1 LNLEQQ
7 SSRRSDRAP
16 LVSIL
21 VPAYN
26 EVGIARANL
35 TRICDYMETLTERY
49 RWELV
54 VVDDG
59 SDDGTDEV
67 ARSFAQTRP
76 NARVFHHPANF
87 GVGQALASGFRQC
100 RGDYVVVL
108 DIDLTY
114 AVEHVGALLERIR
127 ASRAQIVVASPYGKG
142 GRSSGVPLLRRLLS
156 RWGNRFLSLTTRA
169 NLGGRLSTLTGMVR
183 AYDAAFVRS
192 LNLKSMGNEVNIEI
206 VYKAMILGARI
217 EEIPAHVDWTGQ
229 RDDRSGRTSGRRIR
243 RSIGVALFAGYM
255 IRPFAFFIIPATLLA
270 LASLYP
276 LFWVFHHVV
285 AHYPEAAR
293 SGDPID
299 FVISEAVARAFRTS
313 PHAFIV
319 GGITLVLSVQ
329 LFSLG
334 IVALQVKH
342 AFEELFHLGTRLDA
356 GNRSLE
362 RLLAAERT
370 HSDEDAGRAEGE

>member
-1 LNLEQQ
+1 L
-7 SSRRSDRAP
+7 SREPHPPSASDARP
-16 LVSIL
+16 LVTLL

-26 EVGIARANL
+26 EAGILQANL
-35 TRICDYMETLTERY
+35 TRICAYLETLADRY

-59 SDDGTDEV
+59 SDDGTDALARAFAASRPEV
-67 ARSFAQTRP
+67 
-76 NARVFHHPANF
+76 RVQHHPANF
-87 GVGQALASGFRQC
+87 GLGQALATGFRHS

-114 AVEHVGALLERIR
+114 SVEHVGALLERIR
-127 ASRAQIVVASPYGKG
+127 TSRARVVVASPYMKG

-156 RWGNRFLSLTTRA
+156 RWGNRFLGLTARP

-183 AYDAAFVRS
+183 AYDGPFIRS

-217 EEIPAHVDWTGQ
+217 EEIPGHVDWSAQ
-229 RDDRSGRTSGRRIR
+229 RERAGRTSGRRIR
-243 RSIGVALFAGYM
+243 RSIALGLFAGYI
-255 IRPFAFFIIPATLLA
+255 IRPFAFFIVPAALLA
-270 LASLYP
+270 LVSVYP
-276 LFWVFHHVV
+276 LFWAVHHVI

-313 PHAFIV
+313 PHSFIV

-334 IVALQVKH
+334 ILALQVKH
-342 AFEELFHLGTRLDA
+342 VFEELFHFGARLDA
-356 GNRSLE
+356 GNRRLE
-362 RLLAAERT
+362 QLLSAEQTPSSRSAGLAA
-370 HSDEDAGRAEGE
+370 GE

>member
-1 LNLEQQ
+1 LSLEQKPARD
-7 SSRRSDRAP
+7 SERRP
-16 LVSIL
+16 LVSVL

-26 EVGIARANL
+26 EAGIARANL
-35 TRICDYMETLTERY
+35 TRICEYMETLAERC

-67 ARSFAQTRP
+67 VRAFAETRP
-76 NARVFHHPANF
+76 NVRVYHHPTNL
-87 GVGQALASGFRQC
+87 GLGRALASGFRRC

-127 ASRAQIVVASPYGKG
+127 ASRAGIVIASPYMKG
-142 GRSSGVPLLRRLLS
+142 GRSSGVPLLRHLLS
-156 RWGNRFLSLTTRA
+156 RWGNRFLGRTARA
-169 NLGGRLSTLTGMVR
+169 HVGAGISTLTGMVR
-183 AYDAAFVRS
+183 AYDAALVRS
-192 LNLKSMGNEVNIEI
+192 LNLKSTGNDVNVEI

-217 EEIPAHVDWTGQ
+217 EEIPAHLDWSGQ
-229 RDDRSGRTSGRRIR
+229 PEDRSRRTSGRRIR
-243 RSIGVALFAGYM
+243 RSIALGLFSGYI
-255 IRPFAFFIIPATLLA
+255 IRPFAFFIIPAALLA

-276 LFWVFHHVV
+276 LFWAFHHVV
-285 AHYPEAAR
+285 AHYPEVAR

-313 PHAFIV
+313 PHSFIV

-342 AFEELFHLGTRLDA
+342 AFEELFHLGTRLGA
-356 GNRSLE
+356 GARRPEEPSSADRSHLDG
-362 RLLAAERT
+362 
-370 HSDEDAGRAEGE
+370 SAGRAEGA